1 MVEPEVAVSPFDS
14 GLLQTQVTRGPRTE
28 SVHHAAAVLVSAQG
42 EVTRFGPDPGSFWRS
57 VAKPFQTLA
66 LFRAGVIDRFA
77 LGDEEVAVVTASH
90 AGELYHHELV
100 QRLLDAHGLSPDTLQ
115 CGTHAPF
122 SGTERRRRLR
132 EGEPLSVLGNNCSGK
147 HSGMLLHALA
157 LGVDAENYL
166 DPSHPVQVAVADVLR
181 LFSGDPLEARNRG
194 VDGCGVPTY
203 FTPLESMARAF
214 ARLSQPEFL
223 AEHGFTN
230 AVERLHRAIRSEP
243 RAFSGEGRIPFLV
256 SRLVG
261 DRLFSKEGAEGVFA
275 VWGPSGALVIK
286 SLDGSERGYRT
297 LLPDLL
303 AHVGWIDTAEVEK
316 WREADPPVVRNV
328 ARRPVGELHSVI
340 PVRE

>member
-1 MVEPEVAVSPFDS
+1 MGESEVSASSFDS
-14 GLLQTQVTRGPRTE
+14 GLLQTRVTRGPRTE
-28 SVHHAAAVLVSAQG
+28 SVHHAAAVLVSPDGA
-42 EVTRFGPDPGSFWRS
+42 VTRFGPDPGSFWRS

-66 LFRAGVIDRFA
+66 LFRAGVIDRFQ
-77 LGDEEVAVVTASH
+77 LRDEEIAVVTASH
-90 AGELYHHELV
+90 AGELYHHEVV
-100 QRLLDAHGLSPDTLQ
+100 QRLLTERGLAPEALQ

-157 LGVDAENYL
+157 LGVGAEDYL
-166 DPSHPVQVAVADVLR
+166 EPSHPVQVAVAEVLR
-181 LFSGDPLEARNRG
+181 LFSDDRLEEHLCG

-214 ARLSQPEFL
+214 ARLSQPEFV
-223 AEHGFTN
+223 AEHGFTD
-230 AVERLHRAIRSEP
+230 AVDRLHRAIRAEP

-256 SRLVG
+256 SGLVG

-275 VWGPSGALVIK
+275 VWGPAGGLVIK

-303 AHVGWIDTAEVEK
+303 AHVGWIDTSEVEK
-316 WREADPPVVRNV
+316 WRESDPPIVRNV
-328 ARRPVGELHSVI
+328 ARRPVGELRSVL
-340 PVRE
+340 P